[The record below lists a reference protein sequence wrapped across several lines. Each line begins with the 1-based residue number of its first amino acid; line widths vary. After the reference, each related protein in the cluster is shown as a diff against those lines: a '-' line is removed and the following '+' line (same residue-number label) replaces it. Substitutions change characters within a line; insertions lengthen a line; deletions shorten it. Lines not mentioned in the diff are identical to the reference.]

1 MGLANTLISTK
12 LMPNLHSRRRIATMD
27 PKEKV
32 NHNLNLCDKTS
43 HKRFTSELI
52 IKLIAYTKKL
62 SNSPI
67 LAIPMIYKKTKHAFI

>member
-1 MGLANTLISTK
+1 
-12 LMPNLHSRRRIATMD
+12 MD

-52 IKLIAYTKKL
+52 IKLIAYIKKL

-67 LAIPMIYKKTKHAFI
+67 LAIPMIYKKKLSMHSYDVLNLLLSHL